1 MKKRNQFFI
10 IFLVFLFFALNFSYG
25 ETLNEDV
32 KIQVLTP
39 NINYIEKTQLTNEK
53 WIIIKSLIIDIS
65 DENTNITTLFND
77 KNLKVPKTLTSLC
90 KETNNL
96 IGAINGDFFNS
107 NEHTAI
113 GPIIDNGNLLYNGTY
128 DSRFN
133 TFGLTNINTP
143 FIANLKKFNPI
154 IKTKNMNIEIDYK
167 NKDYSDLNNIVLLDE
182 HFDRFSFGNTKK
194 NTTTEIVIK
203 DNLIIDIRYNLA
215 PIEIPENGFIIVI
228 PDTKNLNISTLKIND
243 KISIINPKITD
254 MIKTAIGGG
263 SILVKDS
270 EISSNFSLEISGE
283 HPRTAIGF
291 TSDKNHIIMTTIEG
305 RKQFVPGVTENELA
319 QIMIDLGADYA
330 LNLDGGGSSTLL
342 VREFGINEL
351 TTMNFLSD
359 GSERRIYN
367 GIGIVSN
374 YEKGTLNNIKATLN
388 STHSIINNPITI
400 DVLATDKYFNPID
413 ISYDKIKFD
422 STIKGDFINNEF
434 YPLEVGKGYII
445 INYDNI
451 TIRKEIFIHDEI
463 SEIKLNSYHF
473 SLKKDES
480 ASLNPILIS
489 EDGYEIPVSL
499 NMLELTLNNELINI
513 ENNKITLL
521 DDIENYVVT
530 INYKNTSTDFDI
542 NMNNFDTVIVDDF
555 EILKGNHEVYPID
568 LNGNFNLFNSSLDR
582 THSGRLFYDFTKYPT
597 KTRASYYVYENPVL
611 INKNAKKIGLDVFGY
626 LGKNHWLRVK
636 VSDNTGTFYNLTLS
650 RNIDWDN
657 WKYIEVEIPDN
668 IVKPIK
674 IEKIYLVET
683 DFSNSNSGVILFDNL
698 QIKIPKENLLNS
710 TTNYKNIF
718 DETMDLNYTQDN
730 LYISN
735 EENIKIDSEKFKLLT
750 NSEMLLEKYPLNSLN
765 TNKPYEYI
773 KDENKLILTLNN
785 SNQTLLNNHGNQW
798 LFLKKYILSDDS
810 ANLIIFLTDEFEF
823 SNILEKELF
832 FSYLKKHKQK
842 NDSNIF
848 IVSTNDKFLLT
859 YDKSYPIINLDKNE
873 YYVLKFNFFKNFAKF
888 KLDTLIN

>member
-1 MKKRNQFFI
+1 
-10 IFLVFLFFALNFSYG
+10 
-25 ETLNEDV
+25 
-32 KIQVLTP
+32 
-39 NINYIEKTQLTNEK
+39 
-53 WIIIKSLIIDIS
+53 
-65 DENTNITTLFND
+65 
-77 KNLKVPKTLTSLC
+77 
-90 KETNNL
+90 
-96 IGAINGDFFNS
+96 
-107 NEHTAI
+107 
-113 GPIIDNGNLLYNGTY
+113 
-128 DSRFN
+128 
-133 TFGLTNINTP
+133 
-143 FIANLKKFNPI
+143 
-154 IKTKNMNIEIDYK
+154 
-167 NKDYSDLNNIVLLDE
+167 
-182 HFDRFSFGNTKK
+182 
-194 NTTTEIVIK
+194 
-203 DNLIIDIRYNLA
+203 
-215 PIEIPENGFIIVI
+215 
-228 PDTKNLNISTLKIND
+228 
-243 KISIINPKITD
+243 
-254 MIKTAIGGG
+254 
-263 SILVKDS
+263 
-270 EISSNFSLEISGE
+270 
-283 HPRTAIGF
+283 
-291 TSDKNHIIMTTIEG
+291 
-305 RKQFVPGVTENELA
+305 
-319 QIMIDLGADYA
+319 
-330 LNLDGGGSSTLL
+330 
-342 VREFGINEL
+342 
-351 TTMNFLSD
+351 
-359 GSERRIYN
+359 
-367 GIGIVSN
+367 
-374 YEKGTLNNIKATLN
+374 
-388 STHSIINNPITI
+388 
-400 DVLATDKYFNPID
+400 
-413 ISYDKIKFD
+413 
-422 STIKGDFINNEF
+422 
-434 YPLEVGKGYII
+434 
-445 INYDNI
+445 
-451 TIRKEIFIHDEI
+451 
-463 SEIKLNSYHF
+463 
-473 SLKKDES
+473 
-480 ASLNPILIS
+480 
-489 EDGYEIPVSL
+489 
-499 NMLELTLNNELINI
+499 MLELTLNNELINI

-568 LNGNFNLFNSSLDR
+568 LNGNFNLFNSSLDG

-765 TNKPYEYI
+765 TNNPYEYI

-810 ANLIIFLTDEFEF
+810 ANLIIFLTDKFEF

-859 YDKSYPIINLDKNE
+859 YDKSYPIINLDKN
-873 YYVLKFNFFKNFAKF
+873 
-888 KLDTLIN
+888 